1 MAAPVLPPA
10 ITVSLYA
17 VRLTLDA
24 VNVLADM
31 TFALVILPPVPLP
44 AIILPA
50 VKLPVVLNVPA
61 TLTPVPV
68 TINMFALPTA
78 LMFTLP
84 LADGI
89 FTLLLPLLILELLV
103 LIPVS

>member
-1 MAAPVLPPA
+1 VAAPVLPPA
-10 ITVSLYA
+10 TTVSLYA

-24 VNVLADM
+24 VNV
-31 TFALVILPPVPLP
+31 FALMAFTLLMLPP
-44 AIILPA
+44 
-50 VKLPVVLNVPA
+50 LPVVAKLATVVLPVTFKVPA

-68 TINMFALPTA
+68 TITILALPTA

>member
-24 VNVLADM
+24 VNVLALM
-31 TFALVILPPVPLP
+31 AFTLLMLPP
-44 AIILPA
+44 
-50 VKLPVVLNVPA
+50 LPVVAKLATVVLPDTFNVPA

-68 TINMFALPTA
+68 TITIFALPTA

-84 LADGI
+84 LADEI
-89 FTLLLPLLILELLV
+89 FTLLLPLLILELL
-103 LIPVS
+103 LINYDS